1 MTVYVE
7 YSKARISEI
16 CRGKHG
22 GSPPLKFERIGMEA
36 NNVMAGFNRTSGQ
49 VNPHPELPGNTGRV
63 PNTLDGT

>member
-1 MTVYVE
+1 MTVIDVE

-16 CRGKHG
+16 CRGKYG

-49 VNPHPELPGNTGRV
+49 A
-63 PNTLDGT
+63 